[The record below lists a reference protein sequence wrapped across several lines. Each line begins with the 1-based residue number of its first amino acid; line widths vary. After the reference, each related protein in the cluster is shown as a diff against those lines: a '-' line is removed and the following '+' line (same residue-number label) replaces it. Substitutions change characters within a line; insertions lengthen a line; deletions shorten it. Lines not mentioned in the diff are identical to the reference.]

1 MHLPP
6 GPFAEDLTSSSPPPQ
21 ELGFTERTRS
31 AAASQVIGRL
41 LIQTG
46 RRLDALTDN
55 DFDDLLAASAARHGS
70 DKAQPPLQQRRPHRP
85 AGDVPSRRVHRR
97 SRSTRPACCGR
108 ALRSGCA
115 TPPPALRGSFVAYLD
130 RFTATHSRG
139 TVTGTATRLNHFAA
153 HLAAVDPELA
163 SLAELDR
170 RRHIE
175 TYLTATAEATNSRT
189 GAPIQASE
197 RRGRVL
203 AVHCLLNDIAEWG
216 WPEAPAAAPGVS
228 LRHPQTAPALPR
240 YLTPDLDR
248 RLTQALQAWP
258 DRLPADAL
266 LLQRATGLR
275 IGELVD
281 LELDSVHEIPG
292 QGAWLKVPLGKL
304 NTERMVPLDEETVAL
319 IDRIVAHRSPGRP
332 LPHPRTARPTDFLF
346 THHGRRLTVDH
357 LRDVLT
363 RVTTDAGLPHITPHQ
378 LRHTYA
384 TALVNAG
391 VSLQSLMALL
401 GPRLGRDEP
410 ALRTAVRRD
419 RPHRIRAGLDRR
431 ESPPGHLAHRA
442 TAAAAPHCRSS
453 TATGKRPRRSRPASP
468 AASASAP
475 RSKARAPTPTSA
487 STAPTSAPT
496 PATYPSWPLNA
507 PTPKPWPVT
516 PKPAAG
522 PAKPNATAG
531 SSNASTPTSV
541 RRRPDDTPTTPP
553 DTSKTPAPQS
563 FSPGQ
568 PVTFDE
574 VAARTGLGRATL
586 YRNPDLRDHRRGTP
600 HPRQGSAHPVRAHHR
615 DRPPAHRA
623 GRPRRPPSAA
633 TKKNSADY
641 DNRKARQPRRP
652 PQTRP
657 RLAG

>member
-1 MHLPP
+1 MPPVLAYARVPEVDLLAAYDEHCGRLGLISVNLGSAARTFLRRWPDPQRWAGEPLETRLTVSHPTRSFVTFLMLAGYLRPGYDYLIRRKLAVFWRHLPP
-6 GPFAEDLTSSSPPPQ
+6 GPLAEDLARFLGAAQ

-46 RRLDALTDN
+46 RRLDALIDN
-55 DFDDLLAASAARHGS
+55 DFDDLLVASAARHGAGKPS
-70 DKAQPPLQQRRPHRP
+70 HHYSSATHTARQVMFHLGVLCEQPVNATSLLRQSFAQRMR
-85 AGDVPSRRVHRR
+85 D
-97 SRSTRPACCGR
+97 
-108 ALRSGCA
+108 A
-115 TPPPALRGSFVAYLD
+115 TPALQETFVAYLD
-130 RFTATHSRG
+130 RLTATHTRG

-153 HLAAVDPELA
+153 HLAAVDPPLT

-175 TYLTATAEATNSRT
+175 TYLTATAEAMNSRT

-197 RRGRVL
+197 RRGRIL

-216 WPEAPAAAPGVS
+216 WPEAPKRRLVFRADIPK
-228 LRHPQTAPALPR
+228 LPRTLPR

-248 RLTQALQAWP
+248 RLTHALHTWP
-258 DRLPADAL
+258 ERLAADAL

-332 LPHPRTARPTDFLF
+332 LPHPRTARPTDYLL

-401 GPRLGRDEP
+401 GHVSAEMSLRYGRLFDSTVRTEYER
-410 ALRTAVRRD
+410 AL
-419 RPHRIRAGLDRR
+419 
-431 ESPPGHLAHRA
+431 
-442 TAAAAPHCRSS
+442 AAAKAHLGTLPTEPSQGRVLLPIVDGDWTVAP
-453 TATGKRPRRSRPASP
+453 AI
-468 AASASAP
+468 
-475 RSKARAPTPTSA
+475 KA
-487 STAPTSAPT
+487 
-496 PATYPSWPLNA
+496 
-507 PTPKPWPVT
+507 
-516 PKPAAG
+516 
-522 PAKPNATAG
+522 
-531 SSNASTPTSV
+531 
-541 RRRPDDTPTTPP
+541 
-553 DTSKTPAPQS
+553 
-563 FSPGQ
+563 
-568 PVTFDE
+568 
-574 VAARTGLGRATL
+574 
-586 YRNPDLRDHRRGTP
+586 
-600 HPRQGSAHPVRAHHR
+600 
-615 DRPPAHRA
+615 
-623 GRPRRPPSAA
+623 
-633 TKKNSADY
+633 
-641 DNRKARQPRRP
+641 
-652 PQTRP
+652 
-657 RLAG
+657 RLAGGFCIRAQVQGPCAYANICEHCPNFRTDTGYLPVLAAQRADTETLARDAEARGWTGEAERHRRLIARLDAHISQTQTG

>member
-1 MHLPP
+1 MPPVRAYAPVPEVDLLAAYDEHCARLGLISVNLGSAARTFLRRWPDPQRWAGEPLEARLTVSHPTRSFVTFLMLAGYLRPGYDYLIRRKLAVFWRHLPL
-6 GPFAEDLTSSSPPPQ
+6 GPLAEDLVRFLGAAQ

-55 DFDDLLAASAARHGS
+55 DFDDLLTASAARHG
-70 DKAQPPLQQRRPHRP
+70 
-85 AGDVPSRRVHRR
+85 AGKPSSHYSSATHTARRVMFHLGVFTEQPVNAT
-97 SRSTRPACCGR
+97 SL
-108 ALRSGCA
+108 LRQSFAQRMRDA
-115 TPPPALRGSFVAYLD
+115 TSALRGSFVAYLD
-130 RFTATHSRG
+130 RLTATHSRG

-153 HLAAVDPELA
+153 HLAAVDAALP
-163 SLAELDR
+163 SLADLDR

-175 TYLTATAEATNSRT
+175 TYLTATAEAMNSRT

-197 RRGRVL
+197 RRGRIL

-216 WPEAPAAAPGVS
+216 WPEAPQRRLVFRSDIPK
-228 LRHPQTAPALPR
+228 LPRALPR

-248 RLTQALQAWP
+248 RLTHMLQTWP
-258 DRLPADAL
+258 ERLPADAL

-332 LPHPRTARPTDFLF
+332 LPHPRTARPTDYLL

-401 GPRLGRDEP
+401 GHVSAEMSLRYGRLFDSTVRTEYER
-410 ALRTAVRRD
+410 AL
-419 RPHRIRAGLDRR
+419 
-431 ESPPGHLAHRA
+431 
-442 TAAAAPHCRSS
+442 
-453 TATGKRPRRSRPASP
+453 
-468 AASASAP
+468 ASA
-475 RSKARAPTPTSA
+475 KAHLGTLPT
-487 STAPTSAPT
+487 
-496 PATYPSWPLNA
+496 
-507 PTPKPWPVT
+507 
-516 PKPAAG
+516 
-522 PAKPNATAG
+522 
-531 SSNASTPTSV
+531 
-541 RRRPDDTPTTPP
+541 
-553 DTSKTPAPQS
+553 
-563 FSPGQ
+563 
-568 PVTFDE
+568 E
-574 VAARTGLGRATL
+574 
-586 YRNPDLRDHRRGTP
+586 
-600 HPRQGSAHPVRAHHR
+600 
-615 DRPPAHRA
+615 
-623 GRPRRPPSAA
+623 
-633 TKKNSADY
+633 
-641 DNRKARQPRRP
+641 P
-652 PQTRP
+652 PQGRVSLP
-657 RLAG
+657 IVAGDWKDAPAVKARLAGGFCIRAQVQGPCAYANICEHCPNFRTDTGYLPVLAAQRADTETLARDAEARGWTGEAERHRRLIERLDAHISQTQTG

>member
-1 MHLPP
+1 MPPVLTYARVPEVDLLAAYDEHCGRLGLISVNLGSAARTFLRRWPDPQRWAGEPLETRLTVSHPTRSFVTFLMLAGYLRPGYDYLIRRKLAVFWRHLPP
-6 GPFAEDLTSSSPPPQ
+6 GPLAEDLARFLGAAQ

-46 RRLDALTDN
+46 RRLDALIDN
-55 DFDDLLAASAARHGS
+55 DFDDLLVASAARHGAGKPS
-70 DKAQPPLQQRRPHRP
+70 HHYSSATHTARQVMFHLGVLCEQPVNATSLLRQSFAQRMR
-85 AGDVPSRRVHRR
+85 D
-97 SRSTRPACCGR
+97 
-108 ALRSGCA
+108 A
-115 TPPPALRGSFVAYLD
+115 TPALQETFVAYLD
-130 RFTATHSRG
+130 RLTATHTRG

-153 HLAAVDPELA
+153 HLAAVDPPLT

-197 RRGRVL
+197 RRGRIL

-216 WPEAPAAAPGVS
+216 WPEAPKRRLVFRADIPK
-228 LRHPQTAPALPR
+228 LPRTLPR

-248 RLTQALQAWP
+248 RLTHALHTWP
-258 DRLPADAL
+258 ERLAADAL

-332 LPHPRTARPTDFLF
+332 LPHPRTARPTDYLL

-401 GPRLGRDEP
+401 GHVSAEMSLRYGRLFDSTVRTEYER
-410 ALRTAVRRD
+410 AL
-419 RPHRIRAGLDRR
+419 
-431 ESPPGHLAHRA
+431 
-442 TAAAAPHCRSS
+442 AAAKAHLGTLPTEPSHGRVLLPIVDGDWTVAP
-453 TATGKRPRRSRPASP
+453 AI
-468 AASASAP
+468 
-475 RSKARAPTPTSA
+475 KA
-487 STAPTSAPT
+487 
-496 PATYPSWPLNA
+496 
-507 PTPKPWPVT
+507 
-516 PKPAAG
+516 
-522 PAKPNATAG
+522 
-531 SSNASTPTSV
+531 
-541 RRRPDDTPTTPP
+541 
-553 DTSKTPAPQS
+553 
-563 FSPGQ
+563 
-568 PVTFDE
+568 
-574 VAARTGLGRATL
+574 
-586 YRNPDLRDHRRGTP
+586 
-600 HPRQGSAHPVRAHHR
+600 
-615 DRPPAHRA
+615 
-623 GRPRRPPSAA
+623 
-633 TKKNSADY
+633 
-641 DNRKARQPRRP
+641 
-652 PQTRP
+652 
-657 RLAG
+657 RLAGGFCIRAQVQGPCAYANICEHCPNFRTDTGYLPVLAAQRADTETLARDAEARGWTGEAERHRRLIARLDAHISQTQTR

>member
-1 MHLPP
+1 MPPVRAYAPAPEVDLLAAYDEHCGRLGLISVNLGSAARTFLRRWPDPQRWAGEPLEARLTVSHPTRSFVTFLMLAGYLRPGYDYLIHRKLAVFWRHLPP
-6 GPFAEDLTSSSPPPQ
+6 GPLAEDLARFLSAAQ

-55 DFDDLLAASAARHGS
+55 EFDDLLTASAARHG
-70 DKAQPPLQQRRPHRP
+70 
-85 AGDVPSRRVHRR
+85 AGKPSRHYSSAAHTARQVMFHLGVFTEQPVNAT
-97 SRSTRPACCGR
+97 SL
-108 ALRSGCA
+108 LRQSFTQRMRDA
-115 TPPPALRGSFVAYLD
+115 TPALRGSFVAYLD
-130 RFTATHSRG
+130 RLTATHSRG

-153 HLAAVDPELA
+153 HLAAVDPALS
-163 SLAELDR
+163 SLAGLDR

-175 TYLTATAEATNSRT
+175 TYLTATAEAMNSRT
-189 GAPIQASE
+189 SAPIQASE

-216 WPEAPAAAPGVS
+216 WPET
-228 LRHPQTAPALPR
+228 PQRRLVFRSDIPKLPRALPR

-258 DRLPADAL
+258 ERLPADAL

-281 LELDSVHEIPG
+281 LELDSVHEITS

-304 NTERMVPLDEETVAL
+304 NTERVVPLDEETVAL

-332 LPHPRTARPTDFLF
+332 LPHPRTARPTDFLL

-401 GPRLGRDEP
+401 GHVSAEMSLRYGRLFDATVRTEYER
-410 ALRTAVRRD
+410 AL
-419 RPHRIRAGLDRR
+419 
-431 ESPPGHLAHRA
+431 
-442 TAAAAPHCRSS
+442 AAA
-453 TATGKRPRRSRPASP
+453 
-468 AASASAP
+468 
-475 RSKARAPTPTSA
+475 KAHLGTLPT
-487 STAPTSAPT
+487 
-496 PATYPSWPLNA
+496 
-507 PTPKPWPVT
+507 
-516 PKPAAG
+516 
-522 PAKPNATAG
+522 
-531 SSNASTPTSV
+531 
-541 RRRPDDTPTTPP
+541 
-553 DTSKTPAPQS
+553 
-563 FSPGQ
+563 
-568 PVTFDE
+568 E
-574 VAARTGLGRATL
+574 
-586 YRNPDLRDHRRGTP
+586 
-600 HPRQGSAHPVRAHHR
+600 
-615 DRPPAHRA
+615 
-623 GRPRRPPSAA
+623 
-633 TKKNSADY
+633 
-641 DNRKARQPRRP
+641 P
-652 PQTRP
+652 PQGRVSLP
-657 RLAG
+657 IVDGDWKDAPAVKARLAGGFCIRAQVQGPCAYANICEHCPNFRTDTGYLPVLAAQRADTETLARDAEARGWTGEAERHRRLIARLDAHISQTQTG